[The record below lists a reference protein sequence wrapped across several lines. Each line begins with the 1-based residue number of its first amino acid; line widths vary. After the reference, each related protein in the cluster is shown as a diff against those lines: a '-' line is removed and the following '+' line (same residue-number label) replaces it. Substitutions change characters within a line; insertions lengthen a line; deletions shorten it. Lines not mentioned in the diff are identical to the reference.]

1 MVEDILVSLPEN
13 YIPGTITE
21 EISFYF
27 SLEDVKKTV
36 KLTADSCLVEEGR
49 TVDSADCV
57 CKTTKEFFAAI
68 WDDGY
73 RPGVSDFLSGKIKSN
88 NPTLLQEFLKSF
100 GKAA

>member
-1 MVEDILVSLPEN
+1 MVEEILISLPDL
-13 YIPGTITE
+13 YVPGTFTE

-36 KLTADSCLVEEGR
+36 RLTADSCLVEEGR
-49 TVDSADCV
+49 TVESADCV
-57 CKTTKEFFAAI
+57 CKTTKDFFMAI
-68 WDDGY
+68 WDEGY

-100 GKAA
+100 GKTA